1 MVVVVVV
8 VVVVV
13 GGVVV
18 VVVVV
23 VAVAVAAAGAA
34 AAVAVAVAVGVG
46 VVVVVAGV
54 VVVVEVIKYFAI
66 INSKQTSRSHFTP
79 RLNAPNTGPRSKT
92 KRSTVTLLLCSS
104 QLDTCYGNLWDLNST
119 HCLGYHIYSNVIL
132 YIYIICINYIY
143 IHPIS
148 ERILKLL
155 NHLKPPSVDGY
166 PPI

>member
-13 GGVVV
+13 GVVV

-23 VAVAVAAAGAA
+23 VAVAGAAAGAA
-34 AAVAVAVAVGVG
+34 AAVAVAVGGVGVGVGG
-46 VVVVVAGV
+46 VVVVVAGGV

-143 IHPIS
+143 ASHFRTITKAI
-148 ERILKLL
+148 
-155 NHLKPPSVDGY
+155 KPS
-166 PPI
+166 

>member
-1 MVVVVVV
+1 MPRVVVVVVLLVVVVVV
-8 VVVVV
+8 VVVVLL
-13 GGVVV
+13 VV

-23 VAVAVAAAGAA
+23 VAG
-34 AAVAVAVAVGVG
+34 
-46 VVVVVAGV
+46 GV

-132 YIYIICINYIY
+132 CIYI
-143 IHPIS
+143 
-148 ERILKLL
+148 
-155 NHLKPPSVDGY
+155 
-166 PPI
+166 

>member
-23 VAVAVAAAGAA
+23 VVAVAGAAAGAAA

-46 VVVVVAGV
+46 VVVVVAV

-132 YIYIICINYIY
+132 YIYI
-143 IHPIS
+143 
-148 ERILKLL
+148 
-155 NHLKPPSVDGY
+155 
-166 PPI
+166 